1 MSRAVTRSPQ
11 PGTAGGL
18 VAWILRFRALTELLQ
33 TLRFRWRH
41 RGARPVVLVHQMAR
55 VGSITVLRALRRDL
69 PGLDFYHTH
78 YLNPDTIAR
87 FRAQFDRIHSVT
99 GVAGLHREFLAARH
113 LRRLLDRGVSGRW
126 RIVTLVRDP
135 VARTVSAFLMHFPYA
150 YPEHGLRFLEDPGNV
165 PALIDMFLA
174 ESELER
180 AFTLDW
186 FEREV
191 EAVFGID
198 VYATPFPH
206 EAGHAFCSGAFADL
220 LVLRLEDLDRA
231 GPGALAAFLG
241 TTPIALE
248 TQNRSAESSYGET
261 HGRFLEALR
270 LPAWF
275 LDRMYDSRLALHF
288 YRPEERASL
297 RSAWTRSAAPD
308 GDTADAKAR

>member
-1 MSRAVTRSPQ
+1 MGLRR
-11 PGTAGGL
+11 PGAAGGL
-18 VAWILRFRALTELLQ
+18 LAQVLRVRGLTELLQ

-41 RGARPVVLVHQMAR
+41 RGKRPVVLVHQMAR
-55 VGSITVLRALRRDL
+55 VGSITVLRALRRAA
-69 PGLDFYHTH
+69 PGLDLYHTH

-87 FRAQFDRIHSVT
+87 FRAQFDRIHRVT

-165 PALIDMFLA
+165 PALIDLFFA
-174 ESELER
+174 ESEMER

-206 EAGHAFCSGAFADL
+206 EAGHATCSGPFADL
-220 LVLRLEDLDRA
+220 LVLRLEDLDRV
-231 GPGALAAFLG
+231 GPDALAAFLG
-241 TTPIALE
+241 TPPVALE
-248 TQNRSAESSYGET
+248 ARNRSAESSYRET
-261 HGRFLEALR
+261 HRRFLEELS
-270 LPAWF
+270 LPERF
-275 LDRMYDSRLALHF
+275 LDRMYDSRLARHF
-288 YRPEERASL
+288 YRPEERASF
-297 RSAWTRSAAPD
+297 RAAWTRPVKAD
-308 GDTADAKAR
+308 GDAADAKAR